1 MMYSLPIS
9 MREQDPAVHRA
20 RAWVMNTP
28 FGAAGTGSVT
38 FRSEEGMGRPI
49 PRTSRR
55 ASLCLV
61 VALVAVFGVIFVGF
75 TLFLWWIAL

>member
-1 MMYSLPIS
+1 
-9 MREQDPAVHRA
+9 
-20 RAWVMNTP
+20 
-28 FGAAGTGSVT
+28 
-38 FRSEEGMGRPI
+38 MGRPI